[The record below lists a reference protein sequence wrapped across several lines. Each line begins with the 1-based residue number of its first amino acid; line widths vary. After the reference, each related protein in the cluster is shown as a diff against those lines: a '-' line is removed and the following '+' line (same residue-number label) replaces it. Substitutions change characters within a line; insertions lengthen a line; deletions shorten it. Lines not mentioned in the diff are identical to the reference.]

1 MTDVT
6 VDLLLIAGSVLLAI
20 VTGRLTGYHR
30 AFFISAFVSAAAWSW
45 LRLGDHVSAW
55 SSVAVIVAVFLGG
68 LTATALDTGIAE
80 DNAAPSDAVRQHIKA
95 AHRDAR
101 LSFPSEPAGKRAFD
115 IVLASLTIL
124 VTLPLWLL
132 IAMLIWLEEPGPV
145 LFVKH
150 SVGRGGVTFRQFK
163 FRSMRHRAE
172 EMTGPIV
179 SCPGD
184 PRTLRVGR
192 RLRRWHLDELPE
204 LVNVL
209 AGSMSLVGPRPL
221 RAVLVQD
228 DLHLVPGFPER
239 HTVRPGIACTAQIE
253 RYRMPPA
260 ERLAKDRAY
269 IARMS
274 LRTDIAML
282 WRAVS
287 TTLRGVRD
295 RTEAV
300 NRRPW
305 RAMSQPDSAEPDA
318 VIVLNPPRS
327 ASVRHR
333 DSRRRRVV
341 RRKPLPTVSPADS
354 PSVSRFRR

>member
-1 MTDVT
+1 MDVA
-6 VDLLLIAGSVLLAI
+6 VDLLLIAGSALLTFAAS
-20 VTGRLTGYHR
+20 RLTGHHL
-30 AFFISAFVSAAAWSW
+30 AFFISAFLSATAWGW

-55 SSVAVIVAVFLGG
+55 SSVAVIVAAFLGG
-68 LTATALDTGIAE
+68 LMATARDTGIAE
-80 DNAAPSDAVRQHIKA
+80 DNAAPSDAVRQHIEA
-95 AHRDAR
+95 AHHDAH
-101 LSFPSEPAGKRAFD
+101 LTFPPEPAGKRAFD
-115 IVLASLTIL
+115 VVLASLTIV

-163 FRSMRHRAE
+163 FRSMRHGAERA
-172 EMTGPIV
+172 TGPVI

-192 RLRRWHLDELPE
+192 RMRRWHLDELPE

-221 RAVLVQD
+221 RAVLVRE
-228 DLHLVPGFPER
+228 DLRLVPGFTER

-269 IARMS
+269 IAQMS

-282 WRAVS
+282 WRAVL

-295 RTEAV
+295 RTEAA
-300 NRRPW
+300 NCRPW
-305 RAMSQPDSAEPDA
+305 RATSQPDGADPDA
-318 VIVLNPPRS
+318 VIALNRPRS

-333 DSRRRRVV
+333 DSRRRRVL
-341 RRKPLPTVSPADS
+341 RRRPADTASPADG
-354 PSVSRFRR
+354 PSVSRARQ